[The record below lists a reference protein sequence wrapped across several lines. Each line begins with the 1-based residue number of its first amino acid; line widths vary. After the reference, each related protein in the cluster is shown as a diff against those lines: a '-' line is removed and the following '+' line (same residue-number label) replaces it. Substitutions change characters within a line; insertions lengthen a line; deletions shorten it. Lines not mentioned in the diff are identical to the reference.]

1 MSGAALGDLLVVDFG
16 QVMAGPYCTRL
27 LAELGAQV
35 VKVEPPGGEVVR
47 HRPPLRGGRSR
58 YFGQLNAGKRSVVLD
73 VRRPEGR
80 DAALALVRRAD
91 VVVENFKPGVM
102 ARLGLDYAA
111 CRAVNPSLVY
121 CSISGYGHTGS
132 GLSRAAIAPIIHARS
147 GYDLAVAGYQTGS
160 SEPPATGVF
169 VADVLGGALAMAGI
183 LAALHRRTAT
193 GEGAHVDIA
202 LTDALLSLLVQ
213 ELQGAQVTGQESAAP
228 PYRPVRVADGY
239 VMVGVVTDRN
249 FLGLASVLDRPD
261 LADDPRFATS
271 TARRANLDDLHRIV
285 SAWAAGRT
293 GDDVESRMLA
303 AGVPC
308 TRYRSV
314 ADQLDDDAL
323 WSRGTLRTARDG
335 SGAFTVA
342 ASPIRLATPDGAP
355 GCTPGGTFEVRDLGA
370 DTEDVLATVAGYDPA
385 RIDDLLRLGVAEAD
399 AEPRSERPGGSPS

>member
-1 MSGAALGDLLVVDFG
+1 VSPGALADVVVVDFG

-35 VKVEPPGGEVVR
+35 IKVEPPGGEVVR

-58 YFGQLNAGKRSVVLD
+58 YFGQLNAGKRSIVLD
-73 VRRPEGR
+73 LRRREGR

-111 CRAVNPSLVY
+111 CRAVNPSIVY
-121 CSISGYGHTGS
+121 CSISGYGHSDAGQ
-132 GLSRAAIAPIIHARS
+132 SRAAIAPIIHARS
-147 GYDLAVAGYQTGS
+147 GYDLAVAGYQTES

-169 VADVLGGALAMAGI
+169 VADVLGGALAMGGI

-193 GEGAHVDIA
+193 GEGSHVDIA

-228 PYRPVRVADGY
+228 PYRPVRVTDGH
-239 VMVGVVTDRN
+239 VMVGIVTDRN
-249 FLGLASVLDRPD
+249 FHALTSVLDRPD
-261 LADDPRFATS
+261 LIHDPRFAAS
-271 TARRANLDDLHRIV
+271 TARRANLDELHRIV
-285 SAWAAGRT
+285 SAWAAERD
-293 GDDVESRMLA
+293 GDDVERRMLA

-314 ADQLDDDAL
+314 ADQLDDPTL
-323 WSRGTLRTARDG
+323 WSRGTLRTAHDG
-335 SGAFTVA
+335 SGTFTVA
-342 ASPIRLATPDGAP
+342 ASPIRLATSAGAPAPAPDGA
-355 GCTPGGTFEVRDLGA
+355 FEVHDLGA
-370 DTEDVLATVAGYDPA
+370 DTNDVLATVAGYDAA
-385 RIDDLLRLGVAEAD
+385 RIDDLLRLGVAEPAP
-399 AEPRSERPGGSPS
+399 EPRSDSAGGFPS

>member
-1 MSGAALGDLLVVDFG
+1 VSSGTLGDVVVVDFG

-35 VKVEPPGGEVVR
+35 IKIEPPGGEVVR

-73 VRRPEGR
+73 LRRPEGR

-102 ARLGLDYAA
+102 ARLGLDYPA

-121 CSISGYGHTGS
+121 CSISGYGHTGA
-132 GLSRAAIAPIIHARS
+132 GQSRAAIAPIIHATS
-147 GYDLAVAGYQTGS
+147 GYDLAVAGYQSGS

-169 VADVLGGALAMAGI
+169 VADVLGGALAMGGI

-193 GEGAHVDIA
+193 GEGSHVDIA

-228 PYRPVRVADGY
+228 PYRPVRVADGH

-249 FLGLASVLDRPD
+249 FLALASVLERPD
-261 LADDPRFATS
+261 LVHDPRFAVS
-271 TARRANLDDLHRIV
+271 TARRANLDELHRIV
-285 SAWAAGRT
+285 SAWAARRD
-293 GDDVESRMLA
+293 GDDVERRMLA

-314 ADQLDDDAL
+314 ADQLDDATL

-335 SGAFTVA
+335 SGTFTMA
-342 ASPIRLATPDGAP
+342 ASPIHLATSDGAP
-355 GCTPGGTFEVRDLGA
+355 VSGPDGTFEVHDLGA
-370 DTEDVLATVAGYDPA
+370 DTEDVLATVAGYGAA
-385 RIDDLLRLGVAEAD
+385 RIDDLLRLGA
-399 AEPRSERPGGSPS
+399 AEPAPEPHSDRPGGCPS